1 MPNILITWISSW
13 IWKYL
18 TEQLHT
24 DLPAGRQGYNV
35 FGTSRKDPK
44 ISWINFI
51 SADLT
56 KSSDIKN
63 LISYIDSKNISL
75 DAVIFNAGV
84 GYFDEFL
91 KVKDKEYLDMLM
103 LNLYSNIVL
112 TKKLLPFLT
121 PKSKLIYIWSIASKK
136 FMKYWAWYQASKF
149 WLRWFV
155 WALRNELK
163 QKVFLI
169 NPQYVDTNFF
179 TQMRIEPQWKYTETL
194 VSNILITIQ
203 NILSSKETR
212 FEIDL

>member
-1 MPNILITWISSW
+1 MLNILITWVSSW

-18 TEQLHT
+18 TEQLRSSFNI
-24 DLPAGRQGYNV
+24 LWI
-35 FGTSRKDPK
+35 SRKDPK

-51 SADLT
+51 TCDLT

-63 LISYIDSKNISL
+63 LISNIRLSKISL

-91 KVKDKEYLDMLM
+91 KVKDKEYLDMLH
-103 LNLYSNIVL
+103 LNLYSNIII

-121 PKSKLIYIWSIASKK
+121 PKSKLIYIWSIAAKK

-163 QKVFLI
+163 QKIFLI

-179 TQMRIEPQWKYTETL
+179 TQMRVEPEWKYKETFI
-194 VSNILITIQ
+194 SDIYETIKKIL
-203 NILSSKETR
+203 NNLETR